1 MARKLKPD
9 TLGVRAGNLRS
20 DFQEHSE
27 ALVLSTSFVYK
38 SAAEAAR
45 KFASTAPEDN
55 IYSRFTNPTVRMFQA
70 RLAAL
75 EGAEAC
81 VATATGM
88 AAITTMVFGLLK
100 SGDHLVTARGVF
112 GTVVPL
118 LDQIAKKFGI
128 ETTWVEASN
137 LDAWAKAIRP
147 NTKLLYAESP
157 SNPALEVVDIAG
169 LAAIA
174 KKAGAV
180 LAVDNAVA
188 SPALQQPLAHG
199 ADLVV
204 HSATKYVEGQ
214 GRVLAGA
221 IAGRAELV
229 TGPLFS
235 FVRTAGPA
243 ISPYNAWTCLKGME
257 TLGVR
262 MRGHCANALEI
273 ARWLESHPAVE
284 RVLYPALESHPQHAL
299 AMRQQNGAGGAVVS
313 FVVKGGREA
322 AWRVIDAVEMISN
335 TANFGDVKTT
345 ICHPAT
351 TTHGRM
357 TPAERDAAGIA
368 EGLIRLGVGLE
379 HADDIRE
386 DLARG
391 LSQGT

>member
-1 MARKLKPD
+1 MARNKPD
-9 TLGVRAGNLRS
+9 TLGVRAGGVRS

-38 SAAEAAR
+38 SAAEASR
-45 KFASTAPEDN
+45 KFAATGPEDN
-55 IYSRFTNPTVRMFQA
+55 IYSRFTNPTVRMYQD

-75 EGAEAC
+75 EGADAC
-81 VATATGM
+81 VATSTGM

-100 SGDHLVTARGVF
+100 AGDHMVTARGVF

-118 LDQIAKKFGI
+118 LDQIAKKLGI
-128 ETTWVEASN
+128 ETTWVDPTK
-137 LDAWAKAIRP
+137 LDAWRRAIRP

-157 SNPALEVVDIAG
+157 SNPVLEVVDIAG
-169 LAAIA
+169 LARIA

-188 SPALQQPLAHG
+188 SPALQQPIAHR

-221 IAGRAELV
+221 LAGRADRA
-229 TGPLFS
+229 TGPPYQFI
-235 FVRTAGPA
+235 RTAGPA
-243 ISPYNAWTCLKGME
+243 ISPFNAWICLKGME

-262 MRGHCANALEI
+262 IRAHCANALEI
-273 ARWLESHPAVE
+273 ARWLESHKAVE
-284 RVLYPALESHPQHAL
+284 RVLYPGLASHPQHKL
-299 AMRQQNGAGGAVVS
+299 AMRQQSGGGAVLS

-322 AWRVIDAVEMISN
+322 AWRVIDAVKMISN
-335 TANFGDVKTT
+335 TANFGDVKST

-351 TTHGRM
+351 TTHGRL
-357 TPAERDAAGIA
+357 TPAERKAAGISD
-368 EGLIRLGVGLE
+368 GLIRLGVGLE
-379 HADDIRE
+379 DASDIRA
-386 DLARG
+386 DLVRG
-391 LSQGT
+391 LKKG

>member
-1 MARKLKPD
+1 
-9 TLGVRAGNLRS
+9 
-20 DFQEHSE
+20 
-27 ALVLSTSFVYK
+27 
-38 SAAEAAR
+38 
-45 KFASTAPEDN
+45 
-55 IYSRFTNPTVRMFQA
+55 MFQD

-81 VATATGM
+81 VATSTGM

-128 ETTWVEASN
+128 ETTWVDPTD
-137 LDAWAKAIRP
+137 LDNWARAVRP

-157 SNPALEVVDIAG
+157 SNPVLEVVDIAG

-174 KKAGAV
+174 KKAGAT

-188 SPALQQPLAHG
+188 SPALQRPVSLG

-221 IAGRAELV
+221 LAGRAELV
-229 TGPLFS
+229 SGPLFQ

-262 MRGHCANALEI
+262 MRAHCANAL
-273 ARWLESHPAVE
+273 AMATWLESHPAVE
-284 RVLYPALESHPQHAL
+284 RVLYPGLPSHPQHAL
-299 AMRQQNGAGGAVVS
+299 AMRQQSGGGAVVS

-322 AWRVIDAVEMISN
+322 AWRVIDGVRLISN
-335 TANFGDVKTT
+335 TANFGDVKST

-351 TTHGRM
+351 TTHGRLK
-357 TPAERDAAGIA
+357 PAERDAAGIVD
-368 EGLIRLGVGLE
+368 GLIRLGVGLE
-379 HADDIRE
+379 DPDDIRA
-386 DLARG
+386 DLERG
-391 LSQGT
+391 LKK

>member
-1 MARKLKPD
+1 MSTKNYKPD
-9 TLGVRAGNLRS
+9 TLGIRAGGVRS

-27 ALVLSTSFVYK
+27 ALILSTSFVYG
-38 SAAEAAR
+38 SAEEAAR
-45 KFASTAPEDN
+45 KFAATAPEDN
-55 IYSRFTNPTVRMFQA
+55 IYSRFTNPTVRMFQD

-75 EGAEAC
+75 EGAQAC
-81 VATATGM
+81 LATATGM
-88 AAITTMVFGLLK
+88 AAIATMVFGLLK

-118 LDQIAKKFGI
+118 LDQIAKRFGV
-128 ETTWVEASN
+128 ETTWVDPTR
-137 LDAWAKAIRP
+137 LDEWKQAIRP

-157 SNPALEVVDIAG
+157 SNPVLEVVDIAG
-169 LAAIA
+169 LAGIA

-188 SPALQQPLAHG
+188 SPVLQRPIGFG
-199 ADLVV
+199 ADLVI
-204 HSATKYVEGQ
+204 HSATKYIEGQ

-221 IAGRAELV
+221 IAGREDLV
-229 TGPLFS
+229 SGPLLQ

-273 ARWLESHPAVE
+273 ARWLETHPNVE
-284 RVLYPALESHPQHAL
+284 RVIYPGLESHPQHKL
-299 AMRQQNGAGGAVVS
+299 AMKQQSAGGAVLS
-313 FVVKGGREA
+313 FVVKGGRPA
-322 AWRVIDAVEMISN
+322 AWKVIDAVRMISN
-335 TANFGDVKTT
+335 TANFGDVKST

-351 TTHGRM
+351 TTHGRIP
-357 TPAERDAAGIA
+357 PAEREASGIA

-379 HADDIRE
+379 DASDIRA
-386 DLARG
+386 DLERG
-391 LSQGT
+391 LD

>member
-1 MARKLKPD
+1 MTRRYKPD
-9 TLGVRAGNLRS
+9 TLGVRAGAIRS
-20 DFQEHSE
+20 NFQEHSE

-45 KFASTAPEDN
+45 KFTSTGPEDN
-55 IYSRFTNPTVRMFQA
+55 IYSRFTNPTVKMFQD

-88 AAITTMVFGLLK
+88 AAISTMVFGLLK
-100 SGDHLVTARGVF
+100 TGDHMVVARGVF

-128 ETTWVEASN
+128 ETTWVEATS
-137 LDAWAKAIRP
+137 LDAWKAAIRP
-147 NTKLLYAESP
+147 NTKLLYAETP
-157 SNPALEVVDIAG
+157 SNPVLEVVDIAG

-174 KKAGAV
+174 KQAGAV

-188 SPALQQPLAHG
+188 SPALQRPIELG
-199 ADLVV
+199 ADLVI
-204 HSATKYVEGQ
+204 HSATKYLEGQ

-221 IAGRAELV
+221 IAGRADLV
-229 TGPLFS
+229 SGALFQYM
-235 FVRTAGPA
+235 RTAGPT
-243 ISPYNAWTCLKGME
+243 ISPYNAWTVLKGME

-262 MRGHCANALEI
+262 IRGHCANALEM
-273 ARWLESHPAVE
+273 ARWLEAHPAVE

-299 AMRQQNGAGGAVVS
+299 AMRQQAGAGGAVVS

-322 AWRVIDAVEMISN
+322 AWRVIDAVELISN

-351 TTHGRM
+351 TTHGRLS
-357 TPAERDAAGIA
+357 PAEREAAGIA

-379 HADDIRE
+379 HPDDIRE

-391 LSQGT
+391 LIKG

>member
-1 MARKLKPD
+1 MPKKYKPD
-9 TLGVRAGNLRS
+9 TLGIRAGGMRS
-20 DFQEHSE
+20 SFQEHSE
-27 ALVLSTSFVYK
+27 ALVLSTSFVYA
-38 SAAEAAR
+38 SAEEAAR
-45 KFASTAPEDN
+45 KFAATGPEDN
-55 IYSRFTNPTVRMFQA
+55 IYSRFTNPTVRMFQD

-100 SGDHLVTARGVF
+100 AGDHLVTARGVF

-128 ETTWVEASN
+128 ETTWVDPTD
-137 LDAWAKAIRP
+137 LDAWKKAIRP

-157 SNPALEVVDIAG
+157 SNPVLEVVDIAG
-169 LAAIA
+169 LAGIA
-174 KKAGAV
+174 KKAKAV
-180 LAVDNAVA
+180 LALDNAVA
-188 SPALQQPLAHG
+188 SPALQQPISLG

-221 IAGRAELV
+221 IAGRADLIS
-229 TGPLFS
+229 GPLFQY
-235 FVRTAGPA
+235 VRTAGPT

-262 MRGHCANALEI
+262 MRGHCANAL
-273 ARWLESHPAVE
+273 AVATWLESHPAVE
-284 RVLYPALESHPQHAL
+284 RVLYPALESHPQHKL
-299 AMRQQNGAGGAVVS
+299 AMKQQSGGGAVLS
-313 FVVKGGREA
+313 FIVKGGRKA
-322 AWRVIDAVEMISN
+322 AWRVIDAVELISN
-335 TANFGDVKTT
+335 TANFGDVKST

-351 TTHGRM
+351 TTHGRLA
-357 TPAERDAAGIA
+357 PAEREAAGIA

-379 HADDIRE
+379 DPEDIRA
-386 DLARG
+386 DLDRG
-391 LSQGT
+391 LKKK

>member
-1 MARKLKPD
+1 MAGKNKPD
-9 TLGVRAGNLRS
+9 TIGIRAGGIRS
-20 DFQEHSE
+20 DFHEHSE
-27 ALVLSTSFVYK
+27 ALVLSTSFVYA
-38 SAAEAAR
+38 SAEEAAR

-55 IYSRFTNPTVRMFQA
+55 IYSRFTNPTVRMFQD

-81 VATATGM
+81 VATSTGM

-100 SGDHLVTARGVF
+100 SGDHMVTARGVF

-128 ETTWVEASN
+128 ETTWVKATDPAE
-137 LDAWAKAIRP
+137 WQRAIRP

-157 SNPALEVVDIAG
+157 SNPALEVVDIAA

-188 SPALQQPLAHG
+188 SPALQRPISLG
-199 ADLVV
+199 ADLVI
-204 HSATKYVEGQ
+204 HSATKYIEGQ

-221 IAGRAELV
+221 IAGRADLV
-229 TGPLFS
+229 SGPLFQ

-262 MRGHCANALEI
+262 MRAHCANALEI
-273 ARWLESHPAVE
+273 ARWLESHASVE
-284 RVLYPALESHPQHAL
+284 AVLYPALESHPQHAL
-299 AMRQQNGAGGAVVS
+299 AKRQQSGGGAVLS
-313 FVVKGGREA
+313 FVVKGGRER
-322 AWRVIDAVEMISN
+322 AWRVIDAVRMISN
-335 TANFGDVKTT
+335 TANFGDVKST
-345 ICHPAT
+345 ICHPAS

-357 TPAERDAAGIA
+357 TPAERDAAGIS

-379 HADDIRE
+379 DAADIRE

-391 LSQGT
+391 LS

>member
-1 MARKLKPD
+1 MSDKKKYKPD
-9 TLGVRAGNLRS
+9 TLGVRAGGVRS
-20 DFQEHSE
+20 NFQEHSE
-27 ALVLSTSFVYK
+27 QLVLSTSFVYG
-38 SAAEAAR
+38 SAEEAAR
-45 KFASTAPEDN
+45 KFASTGPEDN
-55 IYSRFTNPTVRMFQA
+55 IYSRFTNPTVRMFQD

-100 SGDHLVTARGVF
+100 QGDHLVTARGCF

-128 ETTWVEASN
+128 ETTWIDPTN
-137 LDAWAKAIRP
+137 LDEWKRAIRP
-147 NTKLLYAESP
+147 NTRLLYSESP
-157 SNPALEVVDIAG
+157 SNPVLEVVDIAA
-169 LAAIA
+169 LAQIA
-174 KKAGAV
+174 KQAGAV

-188 SPALQQPLAHG
+188 SPALQQPIRLG

-204 HSATKYVEGQ
+204 HSATKYIEGQ

-221 IAGRAELV
+221 IAGRADLV
-229 TGPLFS
+229 RGPLFGY
-235 FVRTAGPA
+235 VRTAGPA

-262 MRGHCANALEI
+262 MRGHCANALEV
-273 ARWLESHPAVE
+273 ARWLEAHPKVE
-284 RVLYPALESHPQHAL
+284 RVIYPGLESHPQHKL
-299 AMRQQNGAGGAVVS
+299 AMKQQSGGGAVLSV
-313 FVVKGGREA
+313 VVKGGRAA
-322 AWRVIDAVEMISN
+322 AWKLIDSVELISN

-351 TTHGRM
+351 TTHQRLS
-357 TPAERDAAGIA
+357 PAEREAAGIV

-379 HADDIRE
+379 DPADIRA
-386 DLARG
+386 DLERG
-391 LSQGT
+391 LA

>member
-1 MARKLKPD
+1 MPKKYKPD
-9 TLGVRAGNLRS
+9 TLGVRAGGVRS

-27 ALVLSTSFVYK
+27 QLVLSTSFVYK
-38 SAAEAAR
+38 SAEEAAR

-55 IYSRFTNPTVRMFQA
+55 IYSRFTNPTVRMFQD

-81 VATATGM
+81 VGTATGM

-100 SGDHLVTARGVF
+100 SGDHMIVARGVF

-118 LDQIAKKFGI
+118 LDQIASKFGI
-128 ETTWVEASN
+128 QTTWVDATS
-137 LDAWAKAIRP
+137 LDAWRAAVRP
-147 NTKLLYAESP
+147 NTRLLYAESP

-174 KKAGAV
+174 KKAKAI

-188 SPALQQPLAHG
+188 SPALQRPLSLG
-199 ADLVV
+199 ADLVI

-221 IAGRAELV
+221 IAGRAELIS
-229 TGPLFS
+229 GPLFQY
-235 FVRTAGPA
+235 VRTAGPA

-262 MRGHCANALEI
+262 MRGHCVNALDV
-273 ARWLESHPAVE
+273 ARWLEAHPSVE
-284 RVLYPALESHPQHAL
+284 RVLYPGLESHPQHEL
-299 AMRQQNGAGGAVVS
+299 AMRQQSGGGAVVS
-313 FVVKGGREA
+313 FVVKGGRDA
-322 AWRVIDAVEMISN
+322 AWRVIDATELISN
-335 TANFGDVKTT
+335 TANFGDVKST

-351 TTHGRM
+351 TTHGRIP
-357 TPAERDAAGIA
+357 PAERDASGIV

-379 HADDIRE
+379 DPEDIRA
-386 DLARG
+386 DLDRG
-391 LSQGT
+391 LKKK

>member
-1 MARKLKPD
+1 VADKLKPD
-9 TLGVRAGNLRS
+9 TLGVRAGGIRS

-27 ALVLSTSFVYK
+27 ALVLSTSFVYA
-38 SAAEAAR
+38 SAEEAAR
-45 KFASTAPEDN
+45 KFAATGPEDN
-55 IYSRFTNPTVRMFQA
+55 IYSRFTNPTVRMFQD

-81 VATATGM
+81 VATSTGM

-100 SGDHLVTARGVF
+100 AGDHMVTARGVF

-128 ETTWVEASN
+128 ETTGVKATDLEEWRR
-137 LDAWAKAIRP
+137 AIRP
-147 NTKLLYAESP
+147 NTKLMYAESP

-188 SPALQQPLAHG
+188 SPALQQPVSHG
-199 ADLVV
+199 ADLVI
-204 HSATKYVEGQ
+204 HSATKYIEGQ

-221 IAGRAELV
+221 IAGRADLV
-229 TGPLFS
+229 TGPLFQ

-262 MRGHCANALEI
+262 VRAHCANALEI

-284 RVLYPALESHPQHAL
+284 RVLYPFLESHPQHAL
-299 AMRQQNGAGGAVVS
+299 ARRQQAGGGAVLS
-313 FVVKGGREA
+313 FVVKGGRDK
-322 AWRVIDAVEMISN
+322 AWRVIDAVELISN
-335 TANFGDVKTT
+335 TANFGDVKST
-345 ICHPAT
+345 ICHPAS

-357 TPAERDAAGIA
+357 TPAEREAAGIS

-379 HADDIRE
+379 DASDIRA
-386 DLARG
+386 DLERG
-391 LSQGT
+391 LR